1 MDLEKIGTY
10 YINKH
15 EVLIINTDN
24 TPNPLID
31 RSQVILDIF
40 QFEFE
45 FLYSKVPICLKQY
58 ELISD
63 LMTVY
68 DNNCDVYSAKSLMQL
83 IIDVMSKR
91 PNLDLSYNYFS
102 TGYILEIE
110 VIKKK
115 AAFIHT
121 LIDYQVI

>member
-1 MDLEKIGTY
+1 
-10 YINKH
+10 
-15 EVLIINTDN
+15 
-24 TPNPLID
+24 
-31 RSQVILDIF
+31 
-40 QFEFE
+40 
-45 FLYSKVPICLKQY
+45 
-58 ELISD
+58 
-63 LMTVY
+63 MTVY
-68 DNNCDVYSAKSLMQL
+68 DNNSDVYSAKSLMQL